1 MRGIWRAVLILTVMA
16 IALIILIFV
25 LENQQMISLSFM
37 GWTTSQWSVSVFVGS
52 AFIIG
57 MLIGPFVRAIF
68 SLGLRRKKV
77 VDGER

>member
-68 SLGLRRKKV
+68 SLGLRRKTV